1 MPVFLEEVTLN
12 ELRLQG
18 CLLTADDTMRL
29 SIAVLCL
36 PLSQQNAYLFTTF
49 TCQCLRLLHLITES
63 GPNDTLDIFRVV
75 ELFLDLS
82 RKGLWDWSSSI
93 SYHYMHLYSES
104 LYFFLNLMIF
114 RVISNVIII

>member
-82 RKGLWDWSSSI
+82 VALYEVFSSYDVTAYMTRANANRTHYI
-93 SYHYMHLYSES
+93 SRL
-104 LYFFLNLMIF
+104 
-114 RVISNVIII
+114 R